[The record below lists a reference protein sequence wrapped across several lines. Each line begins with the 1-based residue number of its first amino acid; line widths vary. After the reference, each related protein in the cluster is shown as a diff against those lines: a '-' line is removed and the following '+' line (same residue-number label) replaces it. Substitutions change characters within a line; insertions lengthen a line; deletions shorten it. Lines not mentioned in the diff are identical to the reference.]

1 MQVGREVQHLIRNPL
16 PEQVLSDRD
25 PILAK
30 VIVAQPACWPAQP
43 IEDPIWGL
51 TRIVMAQ
58 QVSTHVACNIA
69 ERVKSSFPT
78 IASPERAL
86 TPSVAELRA
95 FGIPERRARSCVDI
109 LTRADE
115 ILGKVAEG
123 SSWELVLAG
132 IKGIGPWTIST
143 FRVMV
148 LRDPDVLPLGDVGLE
163 RAVRNIYG
171 DAHRVEQLGENW
183 RPFRSVA
190 CWYLWRTLGNRQLG

>member
-123 SSWELVLAG
+123 VLLGACFSRNQRNRPLDDFNIQG
-132 IKGIGPWTIST
+132 NGPS
-143 FRVMV
+143 
-148 LRDPDVLPLGDVGLE
+148 
-163 RAVRNIYG
+163 
-171 DAHRVEQLGENW
+171 
-183 RPFRSVA
+183 RSR
-190 CWYLWRTLGNRQLG
+190 CPSFGRCRSRTRG